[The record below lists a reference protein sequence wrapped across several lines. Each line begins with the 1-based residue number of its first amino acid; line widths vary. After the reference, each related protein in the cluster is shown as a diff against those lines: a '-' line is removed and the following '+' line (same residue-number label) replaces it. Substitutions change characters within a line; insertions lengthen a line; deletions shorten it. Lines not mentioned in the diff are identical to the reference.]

1 MSKNKILYSQN
12 GFSKFRKTFGDSVFE
27 RMIGRGGVSLRS
39 LKSWRSRKSYLHQY
53 GGVESL

>member
-12 GFSKFRKTFGDSVFE
+12 GFHKFRKTFGDVVFE
-27 RMIGRGGVSLRS
+27 RLIGRSAGSARS

-53 GGVESL
+53 NGVCHS